1 MTLGLPL
8 RLALFLSSWILA
20 IAAGFYRL
28 ARWSERPAEE
38 EESWFLL
45 FCYLGTLA
53 AYTGWRVLV
62 LADGS
67 EWQWGWRR

>member
-1 MTLGLPL
+1 MTNRRT
-8 RLALFLSSWILA
+8 RLALFPVALLLWLA
-20 IAAGFYRL
+20 ALAYRL

-53 AYTGWRVLV
+53 AYCGWRMLV